1 MKLALEMKVQ
11 LKTTVALRKQHAITM
26 EETSKLVVA
35 KDMKLALTTKVALE
49 KIVGTCIT
57 SLFVKFKLM
66 SLNHIQFSS

>member
-35 KDMKLALTTKVALE
+35 KDMKLAFTTKVAL
-49 KIVGTCIT
+49 
-57 SLFVKFKLM
+57 VKGVA
-66 SLNHIQFSS
+66 